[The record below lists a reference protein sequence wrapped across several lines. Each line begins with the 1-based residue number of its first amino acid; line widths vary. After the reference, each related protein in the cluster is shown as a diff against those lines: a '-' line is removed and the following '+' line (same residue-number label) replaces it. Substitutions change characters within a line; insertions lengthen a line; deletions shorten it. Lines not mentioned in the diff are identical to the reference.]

1 MTLKLFCVMKINT
14 LLLKAKQWF
23 LKIAKAEGSV
33 DEIAMGAA
41 IGTFVSVF
49 PTFGFGFVFV
59 LFLYRFYKFNLI
71 AATSTSVISN
81 PFTSPFFML
90 ISYKIGSFVLGN
102 QIVFDVN
109 NWRANLKDTSLALIL
124 GSTIVS
130 TTLSIAAYFVF
141 RFAAIRLKQQSNN

>member
-1 MTLKLFCVMKINT
+1 MKINT

-23 LKIAKAEGSV
+23 LKIAKAEGSA

-71 AATSTSVISN
+71 TATSTSVISN

-90 ISYKIGSFVLGN
+90 LSYKIGSFVLGS

-109 NWRANLKDTSLALIL
+109 NWRANLKDTSLALVL
-124 GSTIVS
+124 GSIIVS

-141 RFAAIRLKQQSNN
+141 KFAAIRIKQQNNS

>member
-1 MTLKLFCVMKINT
+1 MKINT

-109 NWRANLKDTSLALIL
+109 NWRANLKDTSLALVL

>member
-1 MTLKLFCVMKINT
+1 MKINT

-141 RFAAIRLKQQSNN
+141 KFAAIRFKQQSNN

>member
-1 MTLKLFCVMKINT
+1 MKINT

-90 ISYKIGSFVLGN
+90 ISYKIGSFVLGS
-102 QIVFDVN
+102 QIVFDAN
-109 NWRANLKDTSLALIL
+109 NWRANLKDTSLALVL
-124 GSTIVS
+124 GSIIVS

-141 RFAAIRLKQQSNN
+141 KFAAIRFKQQSNN

>member
-1 MTLKLFCVMKINT
+1 MKINT